1 LCFFA
6 SRRRHT
12 RSKRDWSSDVCSSDL
27 ERQKSIHTEIPF
39 IMNQKAIGYSEY
51 EDQMVQGIMD
61 ALLEIDGS
69 YVILDY
75 KTDRVAGTGLGPS
88 DLAGRYRTQMDIY
101 RRSAMQ
107 ALGKD
112 VTVYLYFFDYGA
124 IKIEN

>member
-1 LCFFA
+1 MMENIHRF
-6 SRRRHT
+6 
-12 RSKRDWSSDVCSSDL
+12 L
-27 ERQKSIHTEIPF
+27 EDGVIVALLENQKSIHTEIPF
-39 IMNQKAIGYSEY
+39 IMNQKAIAYSEY
-51 EDQMVQGIMD
+51 ADQMVQGIMD
-61 ALLEIDGS
+61 ALLEMEDG

-75 KTDRVAGTGLGPS
+75 KTDRVSNTGLTKE
-88 DLAGRYRTQMDIY
+88 DLVERYRTQMDIY